1 MLKKSQFFGTIV
13 PLGMREAVNSIEM
26 DPIVN
31 EKTNIKALS
40 YTHENLLE
48 VAKVIKD
55 GGLAVFPTDTVY
67 DIGCS
72 VKQPEALK
80 RIFKIKDRPLNQSL
94 SILISRPEVALEIA
108 DFKEKDLDILKK
120 IWPGPWT
127 LITRARVHMAQG
139 GVGPDGTVAL
149 RCPDH
154 GIALELLRNVGDTL
168 AVSSANLSGG
178 TSPVRFDEVASEIL
192 EQVDA
197 AIDAGNCP
205 LGGETAV
212 VKFDRKQFSIVRTG
226 CVSQEE
232 VARVERLVAQL
243 VQS

>member
-1 MLKKSQFFGTIV
+1 MS
-13 PLGMREAVNSIEM
+13 
-26 DPIVN
+26 
-31 EKTNIKALS
+31 EKTDQKSLPYSQA
-40 YTHENLLE
+40 NLQQ
-48 VAKVIKD
+48 VSKVIKD

-72 VKQPEALK
+72 VKKPEALK
-80 RIFKIKDRPLNQSL
+80 RIFKIKDRPLSQSL

-108 DFKEKDLDILKK
+108 DFKEKDLEILKK

-127 LITRARVHMAQG
+127 LIIKAKVHLAQG

-168 AVSSANLSGG
+168 AVSSANFSGG
-178 TSPVRFDEVASEIL
+178 KSPVKFDEIDAEIID
-192 EQVDA
+192 QVDA
-197 AIDAGNCP
+197 AIDAGVCP

-212 VKFDRKQFSIVRTG
+212 ARIEKKRISIVRTG
-226 CVSQEE
+226 CVSKEE
-232 VARVERLVAQL
+232 VTRVEALLSQL
-243 VQS
+243 TPE

>member
-1 MLKKSQFFGTIV
+1 M
-13 PLGMREAVNSIEM
+13 
-26 DPIVN
+26 
-31 EKTNIKALS
+31 
-40 YTHENLLE
+40 
-48 VAKVIKD
+48 
-55 GGLAVFPTDTVY
+55 
-67 DIGCS
+67 
-72 VKQPEALK
+72 
-80 RIFKIKDRPLNQSL
+80 
-94 SILISRPEVALEIA
+94 ALEIA

-178 TSPVRFDEVASEIL
+178 NSP
-192 EQVDA
+192 DA

>member
-1 MLKKSQFFGTIV
+1 MNKKPNT
-13 PLGMREAVNSIEM
+13 
-26 DPIVN
+26 
-31 EKTNIKALS
+31 KALS
-40 YTHENLLE
+40 YTPANILE
-48 VAKVIKD
+48 VARVIKE

-94 SILISRPEVALEIA
+94 SILISRPEVAMEIA
-108 DFKEKDLDILKK
+108 DFREKDLEILKK

-168 AVSSANLSGG
+168 AVSSANLSGAN
-178 TSPVRFDEVASEIL
+178 SPVSFDEIEPEIL

-197 AIDAGNCP
+197 AMDAGSCP
-205 LGGETAV
+205 LGGETAIA
-212 VKFDRKQFSIVRTG
+212 KFDRKQFSIIRTG
-226 CVSQEE
+226 CVSKEE
-232 VARVERLVAQL
+232 VARVEALVAQL
-243 VQS
+243 VQG

>member
-1 MLKKSQFFGTIV
+1 MK
-13 PLGMREAVNSIEM
+13 
-26 DPIVN
+26 
-31 EKTNIKALS
+31 EKTNIKSLS
-40 YTHENLLE
+40 YTPANLLQ
-48 VAKVIKD
+48 VAKVIKE

-127 LITRARVHMAQG
+127 LITRARVNLAPG

-168 AVSSANLSGG
+168 AVSSANFSGG
-178 TSPVRFDEVASEIL
+178 KSPVKFGEVDPEIL
-192 EQVDA
+192 ESVDA

-212 VKFDRKQFSIVRTG
+212 ARIEKKKINIVRTG
-226 CVSQEE
+226 CVSKEE
-232 VARVERLVAQL
+232 VTRV
-243 VQS
+243 